1 MFNSILAVAA
11 AGACAA
17 VIVGYSPEPTSA
29 VAAGSITAG
38 AQASASIDKPVIV
51 APAPDA
57 DGRVGA
63 CAHPWPYYEQPCLHD
78 SRQQN
83 GKTRV
88 VRTIAIDRLPAGR
101 ILQAQR

>member
-1 MFNSILAVAA
+1 MFNGMLAVAA

-17 VIVGYSPEPTSA
+17 VIVGYGPEPTSA
-29 VAAGSITAG
+29 VAAGS
-38 AQASASIDKPVIV
+38 QASAGIDKPAIA

-57 DGRVGA
+57 DGRKTA

-78 SRQQN
+78 SRRQN

-88 VRTIAIDRLPAGR
+88 VRTIAIDRLPAER
-101 ILQAQR
+101 IVQAQR